1 MKALRLSIGFA
12 TAGAV
17 LLGGT
22 WAGGAFAEL
31 ARSGQARAGGAP
43 PYPSAGEVRLGE
55 SLEVNGQPMELS
67 LFYTADPPARVI
79 RFYADGFRARGL
91 TPIISREPAL
101 AHAAAFDPKSGLQ
114 RFINAVAQPDG
125 QTLVMVGATN
135 PRKPPGLQTAADAA
149 PFPVPPGHRA
159 YLGFSGVDPGARS
172 ESAQFVSA
180 LTQREVEL
188 ADVHGRRPRPPS
200 FGHRP
205 ERVDLGNAQL
215 ESLHVVDGVDRL
227 GSGCDMP
234 LAVVRRADDAHRA
247 FGHEHAVHLV
257 HQRRAQHAA
266 NVLRI
271 APYVGRLEDRELW
284 HELSELRR
292 SFVDDLDRSR

>member
-180 LTQREVEL
+180 LTPREVASFYRAAL
-188 ADVHGRRPRPPS
+188 AAQGFS
-200 FGHRP
+200 
-205 ERVDLGNAQL
+205 ERAGA
-215 ESLHVVDGVDRL
+215 SSDGLLTFTKPGVTLCIALQRL
-227 GSGCDMP
+227 DERAGA
-234 LAVVRRADDAHRA
+234 AVFVTRTE
-247 FGHEHAVHLV
+247 GAV
-257 HQRRAQHAA
+257 Q
-266 NVLRI
+266 
-271 APYVGRLEDRELW
+271 
-284 HELSELRR
+284 
-292 SFVDDLDRSR
+292 